1 MDLNFKTGEEL
12 FQFLLVII
20 LLLFTIVLLVVVLNI
35 FMVLKRLNNKLAGVE
50 PEEVSAQGWWKRF
63 AGTEVAVDKEET
75 ILLNHNY
82 DGIRE
87 LDNHLPPW
95 WLGLFYGG
103 IVFGVIYLLN
113 YHVWHWSP
121 NQADEYNI
129 EVAEA
134 QKQIEAYQE
143 KVGNSIDENN
153 VTTAT
158 DANALAKGKEIFTG
172 KCAACH
178 GMAGEGGVGPNLT
191 DAYWIHGG
199 DIKDVFKTIKY
210 GVPQKGMI
218 AWQAQLKPNEMQ
230 DVASYILTLQ
240 GTKPANA
247 KEPQGELYQAGAAP
261 AAAADSTAAPAT
273 ADATK

>member
-20 LLLFTIVLLVVVLNI
+20 LFLFTIVLLVVVLNI

-50 PEEVSAQGWWKRF
+50 NQDVVSSEGWWKRF
-63 AGTEVAVDKEET
+63 SGTDVAVDKEET
-75 ILLNHNY
+75 IMLSHNY

-103 IVFGVIYLLN
+103 IVFGIIYLLN
-113 YHVWHWSP
+113 FHVFNWSP
-121 NQADEYNI
+121 LSGEEYEN
-129 EVAEA
+129 EVTEA
-134 QKQIEAYQE
+134 QKAVEEYQA
-143 KVGNSIDENN
+143 KAGNSIDENN
-153 VTTAT
+153 VELA
-158 DANALAKGKEIFTG
+158 DANGVAKGKEIFTG

-191 DAYWIHGG
+191 DAYWLHGG
-199 DIKDVFKTIKY
+199 DVKAVFKTIKY

-218 AWQAQLKPNEMQ
+218 AWEAQLKPNEMQ
-230 DVASYILTLQ
+230 NVASYILSIQ
-240 GTKPANA
+240 GSKPANA
-247 KEPQGELYQAGAAP
+247 KEPQGELVEAGAAT
-261 AAAADSTAAPAT
+261 AVATDSTAAQ
-273 ADATK
+273 